1 MKIRILN
8 LSKFLINSNKFY
20 GDIDTSPHEHLPTK
34 INNMRC
40 CDQSQIILML
50 KREFGL
56 LLLVSCLIL
65 ASVPTA
71 LCRSPAPT
79 VYVAGDGSGDFN
91 CDGKDDHV
99 QINQA
104 LKFVADNSEYT
115 TVHLKGP
122 FTYSINDTLLIGSN
136 TIFEGDSTAVIKLVD
151 HAGWVTMKPL
161 IQQMSNSGNNNIVIR
176 GFEVNVNHD
185 GNTEFAKGKGYYNVI
200 YFLYCNNVTVC
211 DMYMHDGHGD
221 GLRIKYGE
229 NIKFYNNTIYKLG
242 HDGLFAIQCQNVEA
256 WNNTITCRTNSGL
269 RIWNSNDV
277 KFHDNFID
285 SFYHWSAGGP
295 GIQVE
300 KSAGIMDD
308 VEIYNNTINNTYG
321 PGIWLFNYDSSS
333 ATRDQAKNVYIHHN
347 TFYDTGTNPSITW
360 VGGIITGG
368 FEDTVI
374 ENNVFDGIYHT
385 AIANMY
391 INSYSPTYVPGGDG
405 FTTIVRNNII
415 VNTRLRTKSPTET
428 GYGIMNYLPET
439 HSFVLENNCLYNN
452 SAGNYKNCASTTD
465 IYVTPLFADPENH
478 DYHLQSVSG
487 RWNGKTWVKDR
498 VSSPC
503 IDAGCSFSD
512 YSSEP
517 EDNGNRI
524 NIGRYGNTIY
534 ASLSGV
540 SEENHA
546 PIMEP
551 ISEVTVKAGEN
562 LNILVKASDEDG
574 DSLTYSASGLPAGAS
589 FDGNSG
595 LFSWRPANEQEGLYA
610 ISFEVSDGKLSASE
624 VANISVVLNLFGDM
638 YDNRMREASPE
649 DVFSDKSFLDVGGI
663 SSVGRYRDLIWF
675 NVSEYTNA
683 TEISSANLSLFWYY
697 PSSTRPN
704 DTVIEVYRPVSW
716 NPDYVS
722 WNKKNKDIAWNN
734 AGGDWYDRNGVLQ
747 GSTPYA
753 TLTLRASS
761 LPDNRYYELD
771 VTDLVKEYV
780 NCSYENT
787 GFLVKARSENNNY
800 IAFYSADCGNTS
812 QIPKLNIKKRVT
824 ANATITGAKDNRLR
838 ETSPEGVFSD
848 TSFIDVGKLSNVGRY
863 RDVISFNLSEYTS
876 ATEVE
881 SANLSLFWYYPSS
894 TRSNDTV
901 IEIYRPVSW
910 NPDYV
915 SWNKKNK
922 DIAWN
927 NAGGDWYDRNG
938 VLQGSTPYA
947 TLTLRAD
954 SLPDNRYYELDV
966 TDLVKE
972 YVSGRYENTGFL
984 IKARS
989 ESDNYIAF
997 YSADCGNISQVPKL
1011 NLVYR

>member
-1 MKIRILN
+1 
-8 LSKFLINSNKFY
+8 
-20 GDIDTSPHEHLPTK
+20 
-34 INNMRC
+34 MRC
-40 CDQSQIILML
+40 CDQAQVISTSKGEL
-50 KREFGL
+50 GL
-56 LLLVSCLIL
+56 LLLVGCLIL
-65 ASVPTA
+65 VSIPTA
-71 LCRSPAPT
+71 SCRSPSPT

-91 CDGKDDHV
+91 CDGKDDHI

-122 FTYSINDTLLIGSN
+122 FTYVIDDTLLIGSN
-136 TIFEGDSTAVIKLVD
+136 TILEGDSTAVIKLVD
-151 HAGWVTMKPL
+151 HAGWVPMKPL
-161 IQQMSNSGNNNIVIR
+161 IQQMSNFGNNNIVIR

-200 YFLYCNNVTVC
+200 YFLYCKNVTVC

-229 NIKFYNNTIYKLG
+229 NVQFYNNTIYKLG

-269 RIWNSNDV
+269 RIWNSNHV
-277 KFHDNFID
+277 KFHDNVID

-308 VEIYNNTINNTYG
+308 VEIYNNTIHNTYC

-333 ATRDQAKNVYIHHN
+333 ATKDQAKNVYIHHN
-347 TFYDTGTNPSITW
+347 TFYDTGTNPSVTW
-360 VGGIITGG
+360 VGGIIAGG

-374 ENNVFDGIYHT
+374 ENNIFDGIYHT

-391 INSYSPTYVPGGDG
+391 INSYSPTYVPEGDG

-415 VNTRLRTKSPTET
+415 VNAQKRTKDPSGT
-428 GYGIMNYLPET
+428 GYGIINYLPET

-452 SAGNYKNCASTTD
+452 SAGDYKNCTSTTD
-465 IYVTPLFADPENH
+465 IYVNPLFADSEKH

-487 RWNGKTWVKDR
+487 RWDEKTWVKDK
-498 VSSPC
+498 VHSPC
-503 IDAGCSFSD
+503 IDAGYPFSN
-512 YSSEP
+512 YSNEP

-534 ASLSGV
+534 ASLSRD
-540 SEENHA
+540 NHA
-546 PIMEP
+546 PVLDSIPET
-551 ISEVTVKAGEN
+551 TVKIGDN
-562 LNILVKASDEDG
+562 LSFIVKASDADG
-574 DSLTYSASGLPAGAS
+574 DNLTYSASVLPVGAS
-589 FDGNSG
+589 FDGKSR
-595 LFSWRPANEQEGLYA
+595 LFSWTPSDGQEGLYA
-610 ISFEVSDGKLSASE
+610 IYFKVSDGKLNDSG
-624 VANISVVLNLFGDM
+624 VAKISVVKEIPLNFSGEM

-649 DVFSDKSFLDVGGI
+649 DIFSDKPFLDVGGM
-663 SSVGRYRDLIWF
+663 SGVGKYRDLIWF
-675 NVSEYTNA
+675 NVSEYTNN
-683 TEISSANLSLFWYY
+683 TEISSATLSLFWYY
-697 PSSTRPN
+697 PSNSRPN
-704 DTVIEVYRPVSW
+704 DTIIEVYKPVAW

-734 AGGDWYDRNGVLQ
+734 AGGDWYDKNGILL

-753 TLTLRASS
+753 TLTLKSSS
-761 LPDNRYYELD
+761 LPDNRYYELN

-780 NCSYENT
+780 SGKSANM
-787 GFLVKARSENNNY
+787 GFLIKARNESDNY

-812 QIPKLNIKKRVT
+812 QAPKLNITKRVAT
-824 ANATITGAKDNRLR
+824 NATIIGAKDNRLR
-838 ETSPEGVFSD
+838 ETSPEDVFSD
-848 TSFIDVGKLSNVGRY
+848 TSYIDVGGLGSVGRY
-863 RDVISFNLSEYTS
+863 RDVILFNLSEYPSAIEVNS
-876 ATEVE
+876 AT
-881 SANLSLFWYYPSS
+881 LSLFWYHPSNS
-894 TRSNDTV
+894 RPNDTV
-901 IEIYRPVSW
+901 IEVYRPVAW

-922 DIAWN
+922 DVAWN

-938 VLQGSTPYA
+938 VLLGSTPYA
-947 TLTLRAD
+947 TLILKAS
-954 SLPDNRYYELDV
+954 SLPDNRYYELNV

-972 YVSGRYENTGFL
+972 YVSGKSANTGFL
-984 IKARS
+984 IKARN

-997 YSADCGNISQVPKL
+997 YSADCENKSQVPKL
-1011 NLVYR
+1011 NLVYK